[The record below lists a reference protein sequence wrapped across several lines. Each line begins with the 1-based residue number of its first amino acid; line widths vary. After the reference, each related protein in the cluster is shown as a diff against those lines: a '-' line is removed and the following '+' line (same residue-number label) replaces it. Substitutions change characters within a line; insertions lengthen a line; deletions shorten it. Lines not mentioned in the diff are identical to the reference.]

1 MMIILIMILLP
12 LSYIQ
17 KKGSVTQKLK
27 IGDDE
32 VCRAG
37 ITKLE
42 RYKNGIP
49 VFGSLADPRMGT
61 NSAGIRCK
69 TCDCTYAGSGSRM
82 DDCPGHF
89 GHIELYKPVYHCGFI
104 DEVVRILRCVCFSCS
119 RLLLD
124 ENVPKDRECLKI
136 NDPETRFR
144 KIHDRCNR
152 TSIKCE
158 SVEMLDVV
166 TNFLDEIEL
175 GANKSLNGHNNN
187 NHLNIMTDHVKK
199 NTLELINLMGGI
211 DSKITSNTLN
221 KLNNNIN
228 HYNNGHLNNN
238 NTITDHNSI
247 TNSNITKKID
257 CRPPCGS
264 IMPKFRRDGMT
275 VYITYPDDM
284 ENIPG
289 TGQKKQELSA
299 SKVYEIFRRITDDD
313 VIKIGLDPKWSRPE
327 WMLVTI
333 LPVPPPHVRPTV
345 MEGDIQSEDDL
356 TFQLTNIV
364 KQNLILESSYQRGDP
379 QHIKADFEK
388 LLQTR
393 VTSFFDNERDDS
405 PRETQKTGRPLKT
418 LRQRLRGKEGRLRGN
433 LMGKRVDFSA
443 RTVITA
449 DPNLSID
456 QVRKILMYCMMMV
469 LM

>member
-1 MMIILIMILLP
+1 
-12 LSYIQ
+12 
-17 KKGSVTQKLK
+17 
-27 IGDDE
+27 
-32 VCRAG
+32 
-37 ITKLE
+37 
-42 RYKNGIP
+42 
-49 VFGSLADPRMGT
+49 MGT
-61 NSAGIRCK
+61 NSAGVRCK

-124 ENVPKDRECLKI
+124 DNIPKDRECLKI

-152 TSIKCE
+152 SNVKCE
-158 SVEMLDVV
+158 SVEMLDVI

-175 GANKSLNGHNNN
+175 GANKNNGHHNN

-211 DSKITSNTLN
+211 NNHSNGTNNNNNNNTFN
-221 KLNNNIN
+221 KLNNGHINTNDLNDNNIK
-228 HYNNGHLNNN
+228 
-238 NTITDHNSI
+238 
-247 TNSNITKKID
+247 KKID
-257 CRPPCGS
+257 SKPPCGS

-456 QVRKILMYCMMMV
+456 QVRKILLCCMMMV